1 MRTIFLSLFMLIVFV
16 PLLSQRIQKCEN
28 GMYGLAVTKSNGSVK
43 WLSKPRYTFIEKNN
57 AFGYYYVVKN
67 KDGKWG
73 MLSEEGKEVIQC
85 KYSSRDAATQAL
97 RASLNRANKDYASN
111 QSEPLFDSAFPD
123 FTLYRDYTPYIKDY
137 VEKNINAWQKKGEF
151 EKTSE
156 YQKRV
161 TESSR
166 NMKVTELTSQVCA
179 ECLRKVRDKELIMD
193 LGEYD
198 ADNETFLVTTILG
211 RFVLPVPISDAPSLK
226 RNWPKIV
233 SENTYDMVNG
243 RIVLRA
249 ATFMLNNKKVA
260 YYSDQENALYAR
272 SNIQYNFDPIDIPIN
287 SDQTVKG
294 PVIADNTIQ
303 VGKSDVDMNIPVN
316 GTSDDNTFA
325 LIIANE
331 HYRGEIPVSYADNDG
346 AAIEK
351 YFSRT
356 LGLPDRNIHFVKD
369 ATKNDMIRELDWLK
383 NVSSAYGKDVRL
395 LVYYAGHGV
404 PDESDGSAYLVP
416 VDGVGTN
423 AKTLYSLAEM
433 YKELGDMTTGP
444 VVVFL
449 DACFSGATRGE
460 GMLTAARGVAIRPK
474 TVAPNGNMVIFSAAE
489 GDETAWPY
497 EEKKHGLFTYFL
509 LKRMQETKGTST
521 LGDLSEYIK
530 NQVAK
535 VSVVVNSKKQT
546 PTVNV
551 SPGFS
556 SDWSS
561 LKLR

>member
-1 MRTIFLSLFMLIVFV
+1 MLVFFV
-16 PLLSQRIQKCEN
+16 PALSQRIQKCEN

-43 WLSKPRYTFIEKNN
+43 WLSKPRYTVIEKNSI
-57 AFGYYYVVKN
+57 FDYCYMVRD

-73 MLSEEGKEVIQC
+73 VLSVEGKEIVQC

-97 RASLNRANKDYASN
+97 RVSLKRANKDYASN

-123 FTLYRDYTPYIKDY
+123 FTLYRDYTPYIKEY

-166 NMKVTELTSQVCA
+166 NMKVTELTSQVCT
-179 ECLRKVRDKELIMD
+179 ECLRKVQDKELIMD

-198 ADNETFLVTTILG
+198 ADNETFLVSTILG
-211 RFVLPVPISDAPSLK
+211 SFVLPVPISDAPSLK

-249 ATFMLNNKKVA
+249 ATFTLNNKKVA
-260 YYSDQENALYAR
+260 YYSDQENALYAK

-287 SDQTVKG
+287 SDKTVKK
-294 PVIADNTIQ
+294 PEIANNTIQ

-331 HYRGEIPVSYADNDG
+331 HYRGEIPVSYAGNDG

-351 YFSRT
+351 YFSQT
-356 LGLPDRNIHFVKD
+356 LGLPDNNIHFVRD

-383 NVSSAYGKDVRL
+383 NVSSVYGKDVRL

-423 AKTLYSLAEM
+423 TKTLYSLSEM
-433 YKELGDMTTGP
+433 YKELGDMTTGS

-460 GMLTAARGVAIRPK
+460 GMLTAARGIAIKPK
-474 TVAPNGNMVIFSAAE
+474 SVAPNGNMVIFSAAE

-509 LKRMQETKGTST
+509 LKHMQETKGAST
-521 LGDLSEYIK
+521 LGDLSGYIK
-530 NQVAK
+530 DQVAK

-546 PTVNV
+546 PTVSV

-556 SDWSS
+556 SEWSS